1 MEIETWMA
9 WYKEILQNFGFDK
22 KSDEESA
29 EYLNDY
35 LKNQFING
43 DGDKKTISTIS
54 FSDLP
59 TKKNIIVFGAG
70 PSLKKHINKLKP
82 EISVNP
88 DKFILISA
96 DGATTALIEEN
107 IVPQII
113 VTDLDG
119 KLEDILKA
127 NAQGA
132 YLVVHAHG
140 NNLDALKSNL
150 DDLENI
156 LGTTQ
161 SFPLKYVHNFGGF
174 TDGDRAVFLAVE
186 LGAKKIIMAGMDF
199 GEVVTKYSRPNMKD
213 ATGPADDIKKLKL
226 KYAERLVEWIAENE
240 NVSIYNLT
248 NSKYFDFLF

>member
-9 WYKEILQNFGFDK
+9 WYKEILQNFGFERED
-22 KSDEESA
+22 DEKSA

-35 LKNQFING
+35 LKKKILNG
-43 DGDKKTISTIS
+43 HKHEKAIF

-59 TKKNIIVFGAG
+59 TSENMIIFGAG
-70 PSLKKHINKLKP
+70 PSLKKHITQLKP
-82 EISVNP
+82 EISANP

-96 DGATTALIEEN
+96 DGATTALMEEN
-107 IVPQII
+107 IVPHII

-127 NAQGA
+127 NTQGT

-161 SFPLKYVHNFGGF
+161 SYPLKYVHNFGGF

-186 LGAKKIIMAGMDF
+186 LGAKNIIMAGMDF
-199 GEVVTKYSRPNMKD
+199 GEVVTKYSRPGMKN

-226 KYAERLVEWIAENE
+226 KYAEKLVEWIEANE
-240 NVSIYNLT
+240 NVSIYNLA
-248 NSKYFDFLF
+248 NSKDFE

>member
-9 WYKEILQNFGFDK
+9 WYKEILQNFGFDRN
-22 KSDEESA
+22 SDEESA

-35 LKNQFING
+35 LKNQFIN
-43 DGDKKTISTIS
+43 DNRNKKAIS

-59 TKKNIIVFGAG
+59 TRENIIVFGAG
-70 PSLKKHINKLKP
+70 PSLKNHINKLKP
-82 EISVNP
+82 KISANP
-88 DKFILISA
+88 DYFILISA

-107 IVPQII
+107 IIPHII

-132 YLVVHAHG
+132 FLVVHGHG

-161 SFPLKYVHNFGGF
+161 SYPLEYVHNFGGF

-186 LGAKKIIMAGMDF
+186 LGAKNIIMSGMDF
-199 GEVVTKYSRPNMKD
+199 GEVVTKYSRPDMKD

-226 KYAERLVEWIAENE
+226 KYAEKLVEWIEKNE
-240 NVSIYNLT
+240 DVSIYNLAKKEY
-248 NSKYFDFLF
+248 SDL

>member
-9 WYKEILQNFGFDK
+9 WYKEILQNFGFDR

-35 LKNQFING
+35 LKNQFIN
-43 DGDKKTISTIS
+43 DNRNKKAIY

-59 TKKNIIVFGAG
+59 TKENIIVFGAG
-70 PSLKKHINKLKP
+70 PSLKKHINQLKP
-82 EISVNP
+82 KISANP
-88 DKFILISA
+88 DQFILISA
-96 DGATTALIEEN
+96 DGATTALIEDN
-107 IVPQII
+107 IVPHII

-132 YLVVHAHG
+132 FLVVHGHG
-140 NNLDALKSNL
+140 NNLDALKTNL
-150 DDLENI
+150 NDLKNV

-161 SFPLKYVHNFGGF
+161 SYPLEYVHNFGGF
-174 TDGDRAVFLAVE
+174 TDGDRAVFLAVK
-186 LGAKKIIMAGMDF
+186 LGAKNIIMAGMDF

-213 ATGPADDIKKLKL
+213 VTGPADDIKKLKL
-226 KYAERLVEWIAENE
+226 KYAERLVEWIGANE
-240 NVSIYNLT
+240 DVSIYNLV
-248 NSKYFDFLF
+248 KKADF